1 MPGKYVSL
9 EDTIRSFALILDGEY
24 DHLPEQAFL
33 YCGAVEDVVEKARAM
48 GAGLTM
54 ADAEK
59 RALRLEIS
67 AMDRDTLVLDAAEVA
82 APGAAGR
89 FVVLPGHAPMLASL
103 VAGVVRVRTAAGD
116 HRLFAVNGGVV
127 HVLEGGV
134 LLPHP
139 HRGGGPRNRP
149 APRARGAA
157 PREARLAER
166 AGGTDIPRAEA
177 ARARA
182 RARIGAA
189 ARPSAG
195 A

>member
-1 MPGKYVSL
+1 
-9 EDTIRSFALILDGEY
+9 
-24 DHLPEQAFL
+24 
-33 YCGAVEDVVEKARAM
+33 
-48 GAGLTM
+48 M

-67 AMDRDTLVLDAAEVA
+67 AMDRETLVLDAAEVA

-103 VAGVVRVRTAAGD
+103 DTGVVRVLTAAGET
-116 HRLFAVNGGVV
+116 RLFAVNGGIV
-127 HVLEGGV
+127 HVLEGGM
-134 LLPHP
+134 LLLT
-139 HRGGGPRNRP
+139 RSVEEG
-149 APRARGAA
+149 AEIDLPRAREALGRA
-157 PREARLAER
+157 EARLAAR
-166 AGGTDIPRAEA
+166 AEGTDLPRAQA

-189 ARPSAG
+189 ARPPAG

>member
-1 MPGKYVSL
+1 M
-9 EDTIRSFALILDGEY
+9 
-24 DHLPEQAFL
+24 
-33 YCGAVEDVVEKARAM
+33 
-48 GAGLTM
+48 TM

-103 VAGVVRVRTAAGD
+103 AAGVVRVRTAAGD
-116 HRLFAVNGGVV
+116 TRLFAVNGGVV

-134 LLPHP
+134 LLLTRTVEEAPEIDL
-139 HRGGGPRNRP
+139 
-149 APRARGAA
+149 PRAREALRRA
-157 PREARLAER
+157 EARLAER
-166 AGGTDIPRAEA
+166 ADGTDIPRAEA